1 MDILAAQLCADGN
14 NTSNLSNSLPC
25 VLSITSGSRDVF
37 LNEISSCATC
47 GWYSGSVVVSY
58 TDLCEKDQ
66 VVDAVLNFLTAGSGE
81 SDLLQIANPLAQSDA
96 INLTSVTFTEHPEE
110 PTDEEPALSSELD
123 DAPSDHAFNEGLTRA
138 GIAVISLL
146 GAFLVFLLVVWFVRR
161 KVTKKGKPD
170 DDAQSTKTAKSTPF
184 VDRDRPEQSTP
195 GSLHATI
202 DYGDYT
208 GSNDS
213 VTLKRRGGTAR
224 ILFGDADSHIT
235 DSVAGTDAAVQDTE
249 SIQVVNSF
257 QEILND
263 VTYVR
268 KEEPETDV
276 GSQQVD
282 RPKLSLQNSATSV
295 AL

>member
-1 MDILAAQLCADGN
+1 M
-14 NTSNLSNSLPC
+14 
-25 VLSITSGSRDVF
+25 
-37 LNEISSCATC
+37 
-47 GWYSGSVVVSY
+47 SY

-81 SDLLQIANPLAQSDA
+81 SDLLQIVNELAQSDE
-96 INLTSVTFTEHPEE
+96 INLTSVKYSEYTIVEEAE
-110 PTDEEPALSSELD
+110 PTEEPALSSELD
-123 DAPSDHAFNEGLTRA
+123 DAPSDNALNNGLTRA
-138 GIAVISLL
+138 GIAMISML
-146 GAFLVFLLVVWFVRR
+146 GVFLVFLLAVFYLRR
-161 KVTKKGKPD
+161 KQAKKGKKD
-170 DDAQSTKTAKSTPF
+170 DDAHSTKTAGSTPF
-184 VDRDRPEQSTP
+184 VDRDRHRPEQSTP
-195 GSLHATI
+195 GSLNATM
-202 DYGDYT
+202 DFGNDA

-224 ILFGDADSHIT
+224 ILFGDGDSHIT
-235 DSVAGTDAAVQDTE
+235 DSVTGTDAAIHPEDTE
-249 SIQVVNSF
+249 SIQMDSF

-282 RPKLSLQNSATSV
+282 RPKLSLQNSATFV